1 MSGGPFA
8 GQVHGP
14 PRFSGL
20 NCRVQLF
27 NYRVWGPAAA
37 IPGPLH
43 ARSKCEYIHTRAHVD
58 AFRSSPPTKRETRSF
73 LPTRN
78 QIRDTSGRFT
88 LRSIRTFHP
97 FWGFTSYATKMYSPS
112 CTHRFRSGTGFGIS
126 IDQPP
131 SYFTPTYHFTCPT
144 RRPSSYHEA
153 ASRHISPLLAPRPTF
168 SQTSPL
174 LRCQESAPFWYIV
187 LNPNESVKM
196 ALRYFPSTTLLISDE
211 SIFRSR

>member
-1 MSGGPFA
+1 MR
-8 GQVHGP
+8 VH
-14 PRFSGL
+14 
-20 NCRVQLF
+20 
-27 NYRVWGPAAA
+27 
-37 IPGPLH
+37 
-43 ARSKCEYIHTRAHVD
+43 
-58 AFRSSPPTKRETRSF
+58 
-73 LPTRN
+73 
-78 QIRDTSGRFT
+78 
-88 LRSIRTFHP
+88 
-97 FWGFTSYATKMYSPS
+97 SYASTRRCVLVKSTHKERDQILSSDAKPDSRHKWEIYSPINPHLS
-112 CTHRFRSGTGFGIS
+112 PFLEGLQVMLRKYTRPCIHRFRSGTGFSIS

-196 ALRYFPSTTLLISDE
+196 VLRYFPSDYSLRID
-211 SIFRSR
+211 F